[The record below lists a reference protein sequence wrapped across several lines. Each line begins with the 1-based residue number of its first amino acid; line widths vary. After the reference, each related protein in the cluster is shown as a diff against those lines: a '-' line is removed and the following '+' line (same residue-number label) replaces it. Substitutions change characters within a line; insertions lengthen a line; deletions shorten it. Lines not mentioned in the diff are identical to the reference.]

1 MKAARCP
8 RGFLHQSRAQA
19 VHWLRRAEI
28 VARAFASEVPSLEV
42 ACGQALTAESFRTR
56 STQIVQEVTCW
67 ECAKLS
73 GRIKPYG

>member
-1 MKAARCP
+1 MKTVRCP
-8 RGFLHQSRAQA
+8 PGFLNQSRAKA

-28 VARAFASEVPSLEV
+28 VARAFASELPSLEV

-56 STQIVQEVTCW
+56 ATQTVQEVTCW

-73 GRIKPYG
+73 GRIKPHG